1 VELGAGI
8 GLTALESGG
17 FGSWQRVMTLAAGIE
32 QALGAPLK
40 IAAIYDRDY
49 YCAEEIAMVHS
60 TLAQNLSLSHVHEQ
74 KEIENYLLIPAVLDR
89 AIARAALDRATRTG
103 ESVAQLLCSDDLL
116 RTLTE
121 PLRDE
126 VQSQYI
132 ARRTTYL
139 RSTGRDLADITRETL
154 AWFTPRWNDLTARM
168 TIVPGK
174 EVLKALREHLQGVCG
189 LSLTD
194 ARIVDAFHKD
204 EVPRDIKQLVNALEL
219 FRTNA

>member
-1 VELGAGI
+1 
-8 GLTALESGG
+8 
-17 FGSWQRVMTLAAGIE
+17 
-32 QALGAPLK
+32 
-40 IAAIYDRDY
+40 
-49 YCAEEIAMVHS
+49 VHS
-60 TLAQNLSLSHVHEQ
+60 TLAQNLCLSHVHER

-89 AIARAALDRATRTG
+89 AIARAALDRATRIG
-103 ESVAQLLCSDDLL
+103 ESVEQLPCSDDLL

-121 PLRDE
+121 ALRDE

-174 EVLKALREHLQGVCG
+174 DVLKVLREHLQRVYG

-204 EVPRDIKQLVNALEL
+204 EVPNNMQQLVNALEL
-219 FRTNA
+219 FRTSV